1 MAHYAKVL
9 DGKVINVIVAE
20 KEFFDT
26 FVDDTPGEWIQT
38 SYNTRG
44 GIHYQPNTNT
54 PSDDQSKALRKNYA
68 GFGYTYDKDKDAFI
82 APQPFTSWILNET
95 TCLWEPPIVKPSTG
109 RYKWDEEL
117 YQSDNTQGWVEV
129 TDDESQKYC

>member
-54 PSDDQSKALRKNYA
+54 PSDDLSL
-68 GFGYTYDKDKDAFI
+68 I
-82 APQPFTSWILNET
+82 HI
-95 TCLWEPPIVKPSTG
+95 
-109 RYKWDEEL
+109 
-117 YQSDNTQGWVEV
+117 
-129 TDDESQKYC
+129 